1 MINKI
6 ISILKQCDFN
16 DLNRDNYQ
24 KILITLLKDDF
35 TINKIICGSS
45 KIIIDLEEIDDI
57 IKIPF
62 YSVKIAATSCKREMK
77 IYELAQW
84 QKVEKFYLPLKEIW
98 IKDQYYIYLQEKVLS
113 FKNFNVKDNQE
124 LFDKTNTILIQ
135 NLLKEKQY
143 IFYNPQALNSRNFMA
158 WLYYLYNYYSK
169 DEMLLLLD
177 FFTWP
182 IFRQDV
188 FGDNLGIHPN
198 DYRPVIIDYGD

>member
-6 ISILKQCDFN
+6 ISILKHCDFN

-182 IFRQDV
+182 IFKQDV

>member
-1 MINKI
+1 MINKV

-24 KILITLLKDDF
+24 KILITLLKNDF

>member
-24 KILITLLKDDF
+24 KILITLLKNDF

>member
-35 TINKIICGSS
+35 TINKIICGAS

-62 YSVKIAATSCKREMK
+62 YSIKSAATSCKREIK

-84 QKVEKFYLPLKEIW
+84 QKVEKFYLPLKEVW
-98 IKDQYYIYLQEKVLS
+98 IKDQYYIS
-113 FKNFNVKDNQE
+113 C
-124 LFDKTNTILIQ
+124 
-135 NLLKEKQY
+135 
-143 IFYNPQALNSRNFMA
+143 A
-158 WLYYLYNYYSK
+158 WYC
-169 DEMLLLLD
+169 
-177 FFTWP
+177 
-182 IFRQDV
+182 
-188 FGDNLGIHPN
+188 
-198 DYRPVIIDYGD
+198 